1 MSLESATTAIRNKVG
16 EDCGL
21 GASLKFDMG
30 DDGVILI
37 DATVVPN
44 VVTND
49 DKDAQCT
56 IGVALADLDAMMA
69 GELDPTVA
77 FMSGKLR
84 VEGDM
89 SVAMK
94 LSGVMT

>member
-21 GASLKFDMG
+21 DASMKFDLG
-30 DDGVILI
+30 ADGVIFI

-56 IGVALADLDAMMA
+56 IGVALKDLDAMME